1 VSNLIATTVQSTGT
15 ERRNTMEHSQL
26 SNEEFERFREFIW
39 HLCGICIAENKLT
52 LLTNRLK
59 RRLRATGIE
68 TYQAYFDFLKSRAGA
83 SELSGFLDAI
93 TTNETSFFRT
103 EKHFEW
109 LSTEFVTEM
118 LARIRK
124 REHEETIR
132 VWSAACSTGEEV
144 YTIAVC
150 LEEARRKSP
159 VWQFE
164 ILGTDISQ
172 EVLERAK
179 AATYSLATIKDLPD
193 GLKKRYFE
201 SLGPDAFQVKSSIRD
216 RVKFLSHNLIAP
228 PPANRFD
235 VVFLRNVLIYF
246 NRESK
251 QKVIEQIVKAI
262 RPGGYLVIGP
272 SEGIFDM
279 LPMLKRCHPFVFQK
293 ELPSA

>member
-1 VSNLIATTVQSTGT
+1 
-15 ERRNTMEHSQL
+15 MEHSQL
-26 SNEEFERFREFIW
+26 TNEEFDRFREFIW

-59 RRLRATGIE
+59 RRLRATGIK
-68 TYQAYFDFLKSRAGA
+68 TYQTYFEFLQSREGA

-109 LSTEFVTEM
+109 LSKDFVNEM
-118 LARIRK
+118 LGRIRK
-124 REHEETIR
+124 REHEETVR

-144 YTIAVC
+144 YTIAIC
-150 LEEARRKSP
+150 LDEARRKNP
-159 VWQFE
+159 IWQFE

-179 AATYSLATIKDLPD
+179 NAVYNLATIKELSEDLR
-193 GLKKRYFE
+193 KRYFE
-201 SLGPDAFQVKSSIRD
+201 SAGSDAFHIKSSIRD
-216 RVKFLSHNLIAP
+216 RVKFQSHNLLSP
-228 PPANRFD
+228 PPATRFD
-235 VVFLRNVLIYF
+235 IVFLRNVLIYF

-279 LPMLKRCHPFVFQK
+279 LPMLKRLQTFVFQK
-293 ELPSA
+293 ETLPN